1 MSLAQQLEETKNQL
15 TNEMNA
21 KQSLE
26 TKISGLESDI
36 SAKDER
42 IQSLDTEIEK
52 LKGDIEAAES
62 LLEETRADLQ
72 GKLDAATT
80 KADELEAKE
89 QDIEKRANAK
99 FVAMQTEL
107 GSSPPL
113 ADSPKNETSDPLA
126 GLTGFDRA
134 VKARELE
141 ISK

>member
-1 MSLAQQLEETKNQL
+1 MSLAQQLEEVKNQL
-15 TNEMNA
+15 ANELNA

-26 TKISGLESDI
+26 DKISGLESDI

-62 LLEETRADLQ
+62 LLEETRDDLQ
-72 GKLDAATT
+72 GKLDAATA

-113 ADSPKNETSDPLA
+113 EDSPREESSDPLA
-126 GLTGFDRA
+126 GLTGFERA